1 MSIRDKANENS
12 KAEDL
17 KYINAAINGD
27 QGAFACLMKKYR
39 GLIRNLIFKMVSDKE
54 ILKI

>member
-27 QGAFACLMKKYR
+27 QGAFAWLMKKYR
-39 GLIRNLIFKMVSDKE
+39 GPIRNLIFKMVSEKRY
-54 ILKI
+54 